1 MINKKEIASVLIVI
15 VTLSFL
21 FSFSEP
27 LKIIL
32 YTFLSV
38 FLIISFNVL
47 AKKVSAFY
55 LDSEVEMS
63 LWEVERF
70 GFWPRSYFK
79 KPIPMGI
86 ILPLL
91 TALYSLGY
99 FIWMGSLIFEIK
111 PKTYRSAKRF
121 GLYFFSEM
129 AEYHIGLIAASG
141 ICINLLLG
149 IAGYLLGFSEFA
161 RLNIFY
167 AFFSIIPLSDLDGNK
182 IFFGSFVLWSLLT
195 TLVLLGLGYVFLVL

>member
-111 PKTYRSAKRF
+111 PKTYR
-121 GLYFFSEM
+121 
-129 AEYHIGLIAASG
+129 
-141 ICINLLLG
+141 
-149 IAGYLLGFSEFA
+149 
-161 RLNIFY
+161 
-167 AFFSIIPLSDLDGNK
+167 
-182 IFFGSFVLWSLLT
+182 
-195 TLVLLGLGYVFLVL
+195 